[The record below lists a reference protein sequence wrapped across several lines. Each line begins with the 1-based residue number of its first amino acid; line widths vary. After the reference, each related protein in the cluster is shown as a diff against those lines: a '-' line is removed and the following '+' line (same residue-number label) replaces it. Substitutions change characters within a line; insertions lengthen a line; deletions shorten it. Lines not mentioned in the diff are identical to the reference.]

1 MAKTKRG
8 SCWAGYHR
16 VPGTKQGTPGSCA
29 ENKSKFN
36 MKSKRRKGSCAKNKN
51 KFNMKSKRRTKRRG
65 TRKPKRKTKRG
76 GSRGSCKPTG
86 NKRSAKMVN
95 GKCVRFGYKPMPIK
109 ASNPARRKSFC
120 ARHRCSQKRDKATAG
135 YQSCKAWRCKT
146 G

>member
-29 ENKSKFN
+29 
-36 MKSKRRKGSCAKNKN
+36 KN
-51 KFNMKSKRRTKRRG
+51 KFNMRTKRGTRKRRSRKTPKRRTKR
-65 TRKPKRKTKRG
+65 
-76 GSRGSCKPTG
+76 GSCKPRG
-86 NKRSAKMVN
+86 NQRSAKIVN

-109 ASNPARRKSFC
+109 ASNPARRRSFC

-135 YQSCKAWRCKT
+135 YQSCKAWKCKT

>member
-1 MAKTKRG
+1 MAKSKKG
-8 SCWAGYHR
+8 SCWPGYHR

-29 ENKSKFN
+29 
-36 MKSKRRKGSCAKNKN
+36 KN

-65 TRKPKRKTKRG
+65 MRRGMRRKTRKPKRG
-76 GSRGSCKPTG
+76 GSTRSCKPTG

-146 G
+146 GS

>member
-1 MAKTKRG
+1 MGKTKRG
-8 SCWAGYHR
+8 SCWPGYHR
-16 VPGTKQGTPGSCA
+16 VSGTKQGTPGSCA
-29 ENKSKFN
+29 
-36 MKSKRRKGSCAKNKN
+36 KN
-51 KFNMKSKRRTKRRG
+51 KFNMKSKRRTKRRTKRRDMRRG
-65 TRKPKRKTKRG
+65 MRRKTRKPKRG

-146 G
+146 GS

>member
-8 SCWAGYHR
+8 SCWDGYHR

-29 ENKSKFN
+29 
-36 MKSKRRKGSCAKNKN
+36 KN
-51 KFNMKSKRRTKRRG
+51 KFNMKTKKRTRKRKSRKNRKTPNRRTNRR
-65 TRKPKRKTKRG
+65 TNR
-76 GSRGSCKPTG
+76 SSCKPRG
-86 NKRSAKMVN
+86 NQRSAKIVN

-109 ASNPARRKSFC
+109 ASNPARRRSFC

-135 YQSCKAWRCKT
+135 YQSCKAWKCKT

>member
-1 MAKTKRG
+1 MTKRG

-29 ENKSKFN
+29 
-36 MKSKRRKGSCAKNKN
+36 KN
-51 KFNMKSKRRTKRRG
+51 KFNIRSKKRRKSTRRGKRKTKRRG
-65 TRKPKRKTKRG
+65 TRLGKRRG
-76 GSRGSCKPTG
+76 TRSSCKPTG

-109 ASNPARRKSFC
+109 ASNPARRRSFC

>member
-1 MAKTKRG
+1 MSRG

-29 ENKSKFN
+29 
-36 MKSKRRKGSCAKNKN
+36 KN
-51 KFNMKSKRRTKRRG
+51 KFNMRTKRRG
-65 TRKPKRKTKRG
+65 TKRRGTKRRGTKRRGTKRRTKRG
-76 GSRGSCKPTG
+76 GKRGSCKPTG

-109 ASNPARRKSFC
+109 ASNPARRRSFC

>member
-1 MAKTKRG
+1 MAKKG

-16 VPGTKQGTPGSCA
+16 VAGTKQGTPGSCA
-29 ENKSKFN
+29 
-36 MKSKRRKGSCAKNKN
+36 KN
-51 KFNMKSKRRTKRRG
+51 KFNMRSRKRRTKRKSRR
-65 TRKPKRKTKRG
+65 TKRKTKR
-76 GSRGSCKPTG
+76 RGAKRKTRGKTRGKRTCRPTG

-109 ASNPARRKSFC
+109 ANNPARRRSFC
-120 ARHRCSQKRDKATAG
+120 ARHRCSKKRDKATAG